1 MKYFYFYK
9 ITNNINNHFYY
20 GVHCTNNL
28 NDNYMG
34 SGKRL
39 QYAIKKYGIENFS
52 KEILKYFNS
61 KEEAFE
67 YEEQIVNENL
77 VNNPNCY
84 NLTKGGHGSWLHNK
98 GKVTVKDKF
107 GNTFDVNKDDPRYIS
122 GELVYIHKGT
132 TTVKDKHGNCFRIKI
147 DDPRYISGEL
157 ISVNKNVPKKKSSV
171 EKMRNSLKEYY
182 KTHKGYSLSGK
193 DHQYYGTTFVTKNN
207 KSIRIKKEELNNYL
221 NQGWEHKRICGNYK
235 GKIYIHRFLE
245 NDEYENKAI
254 SKNELNEYVKNGWIK
269 GQYKPNAK
277 SKFKRKYIC
286 KLIDN
291 KLVLKIINIK
301 DLEKYVQDGWTP
313 GKKLQ

>member
-39 QYAIKKYGIENFS
+39 QYAIKKYGLENFS

-67 YEEQIVNENL
+67 YEEQIVNEDL
-77 VNNPNCY
+77 VNDTNCY
-84 NLTKGGHGSWLHNK
+84 NLTNGGHGSWLHNK

-122 GELVYIHKGT
+122 GELVFIHKGT
-132 TTVKDKHGNCFRIKI
+132 TTVKDKDGNCFRIKI

-157 ISVNKNVPKKKSSV
+157 VSVNAGIPKKKSSI

-182 KTHKGYSLSGK
+182 KTHKGHSLSGK
-193 DHQYYGTTFVTKNN
+193 NHQYYGTTYVTKDNE
-207 KSIRIKKEELNNYL
+207 SIRIKKEELDTYIKN
-221 NQGWEHKRICGNYK
+221 GWEHKRICGKYK

-245 NDEYENKAI
+245 NNQFENKAI
-254 SKNELNEYVKNGWIK
+254 NKIELDEYVKNGWIR

-277 SKFKRKYIC
+277 PKFKRKYIC
-286 KLIDN
+286 KLINN
-291 KLVLKIINIK
+291 KLILKIINIE
-301 DLEKYVQDGWTP
+301 DLEKYMQDGWTS
-313 GKKLQ
+313 GKKL

>member
-39 QYAIKKYGIENFS
+39 QYAIKKYGLENFS

-77 VNNPNCY
+77 INNPNCY
-84 NLTKGGHGSWLHNK
+84 NLTNGGHGSWSHNK

-107 GNTFDVNKDDPRYIS
+107 GNIFDVNKNDQRYIS
-122 GELVYIHKGT
+122 GELVSINKGT
-132 TTVKDKHGNCFRIKI
+132 TTVKDKNGNCFRIKI

-157 ISVNKNVPKKKSSV
+157 VSVNKNVPKKKSSV

-182 KTHKGYSLSGK
+182 KTHKAHTLYGK
-193 DHQYYGTTFVTKNN
+193 DHPCYGTTYITKD
-207 KSIRIKKEELNNYL
+207 KISIRIKNEDLQKYL
-221 NQGWEHKRICGNYK
+221 DNGWEHKRICGNYK

-245 NDEYENKAI
+245 NNTFENKAI
-254 SKNELNEYVKNGWIK
+254 NRNELDEYIKNGWIK

-277 SKFKRKYIC
+277 LTFKRKYIC

-301 DLEKYVQDGWTP
+301 DSEKYIQDGWTS